1 MDTVLAT
8 QDPSRKEQHDRDQS
22 TGYWGRGAGPREV
35 GSASS
40 LILCTAGRNMRPRQ
54 LDYQCCFLQE
64 RRGKQALRQTEL
76 RLNSE

>member
-8 QDPSRKEQHDRDQS
+8 QDPSRKEEHDRDQS

-40 LILCTAGRNMRPRQ
+40 LIL
-54 LDYQCCFLQE
+54 
-64 RRGKQALRQTEL
+64 
-76 RLNSE
+76 